1 VAKCLLQAILTGVLY
16 GENISTDGNN
26 LEGETSI
33 PDEIVNFR
41 NIPIFVPNSLAGD
54 YGKMRS

>member
-1 VAKCLLQAILTGVLY
+1 MPFTSNFN
-16 GENISTDGNN
+16 GEFSTENTFQQMELN